1 MPKIDLCVVMPV
13 YNEEGA
19 IAAVLAKWVKEL
31 DTLNIN
37 YQIHPYNDGSKD
49 NTAAILEAEAKKYPE
64 RVIVHNKKN
73 SGHGPTILQGYREQS
88 AVSEW
93 VFQMDS
99 DDEMGP
105 EKFGDLWEQR
115 DQYDFLIGIRDGRYQ
130 ELPRKI
136 ISWMS
141 RAVVRIF
148 FGRGVRDVN
157 SPYRLMKSAVFSSFY
172 RVIPDDTFA
181 PNVIISGW
189 VAREQ
194 LKFYESHIPHGDR
207 KTGEVSI
214 KKWKLLKVALK
225 SFFQTIKFGLLTPR
239 KS

>member
-1 MPKIDLCVVMPV
+1 MPV

-37 YQIHPYNDGSKD
+37 YQIHTYNDGSKD
-49 NTAAILEAEAKKYPE
+49 NTAAILESEAKKYPG
-64 RVIVHNKKN
+64 RIFVHDKAN

-88 AVSEW
+88 AVAEW

-115 DQYDFLIGIRDGRYQ
+115 DHYDFLIGIRDGRYQ
-130 ELPRKI
+130 QLPRKI

-157 SPYRLMKSAVFSSFY
+157 SPYRLMKSDVFSSFY
-172 RVIPDDTFA
+172 WVIPDDTFA

-189 VAREQ
+189 VAREH
-194 LKFYESHIPHGDR
+194 LKFYECQIPHGDR

-225 SFFQTIKFGLLTPR
+225 SFVQTIKFGLLQPK

>member
-1 MPKIDLCVVMPV
+1 
-13 YNEEGA
+13 
-19 IAAVLAKWVKEL
+19 
-31 DTLNIN
+31 
-37 YQIHPYNDGSKD
+37 
-49 NTAAILEAEAKKYPE
+49 
-64 RVIVHNKKN
+64 
-73 SGHGPTILQGYREQS
+73 
-88 AVSEW
+88 
-93 VFQMDS
+93 
-99 DDEMGP
+99 MGP

-115 DQYDFLIGIRDGRYQ
+115 DHYDFLIGIRDGRYQ
-130 ELPRKI
+130 QLPRKI

-157 SPYRLMKSAVFSSFY
+157 SPYRLMKSDVFSSFY
-172 RVIPDDTFA
+172 WVIPDDTFA

-189 VAREQ
+189 VAREH
-194 LKFYESHIPHGDR
+194 LKFYECQIPHGDR

-225 SFFQTIKFGLLTPR
+225 SFVQTIKFGLLQPK